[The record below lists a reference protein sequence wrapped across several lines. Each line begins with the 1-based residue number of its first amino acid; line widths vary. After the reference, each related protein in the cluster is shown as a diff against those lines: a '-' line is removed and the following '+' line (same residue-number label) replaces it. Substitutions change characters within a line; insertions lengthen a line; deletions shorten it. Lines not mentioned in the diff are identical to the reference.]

1 MSVVTLEEAREQCEV
16 IGTAHDAKLQR
27 MIDAAE
33 AYVANYLNRSLDP
46 WEDDETSSETA
57 VPEDVKHAILL
68 YVGWFFNERD
78 AVITGTIVSPN
89 PAAEALLAP
98 HRKRLGA

>member
-16 IGTAHDAKLQR
+16 IGTAHDAKLER
-27 MIDAAE
+27 MIHAAE
-33 AYVANYLNRSLDP
+33 AYAEQYLNRPLEP
-46 WEDDETSSETA
+46 WDSADSESE
-57 VPEDVKHAILL
+57 VPPDVKHAILL